1 MKLLAIFF
9 LCLPTL
15 ALAELRSPKDLV
27 RWKALLHVTNGFL
40 SESSQA
46 DGLGFFVAENG
57 KSDYLAEY
65 HKSVEL
71 FQKDPLFNCKFPAR
85 AKFIAKELGEK
96 KVKLGHCS
104 DYLDFSKRLSAKS
117 ISLVFSSYYL
127 NNPSSAFGHTLLRF
141 KKEAD
146 VEESEKYQLLDYA
159 ANFSAN
165 VTTSNALIYAIKGT
179 FGGFHGEFAV
189 MPYFYKIRE
198 YNDFESRDLWDYELN
213 ITADEIDW
221 VIAHLWE
228 MKQTYFD
235 YYYLSENCSYHILGL
250 LNVANP
256 EWKLLERISSNVPP
270 VDTIKAIARAP
281 GLLKHIG
288 FRPSKRRVLLA
299 SYEGLSAK
307 ERELFNTF
315 KGEPWEANLSE
326 ADIQTQARVLDALI
340 EYFDFQNA
348 DAIVSDDKEVLKNR
362 QELLIKRAETGVSTV
377 PLKVAMPKIEAPHQ
391 GHETARLGLH
401 MGHSK
406 KGKLTSK
413 LALRPALHDLL
424 DPIAGQNPNAI
435 MEMGHLELRHYND
448 KAGAK
453 KLYLDRADFIQ
464 VLSISPFSTLIPKA
478 SWRLRLGS
486 ERINDRS
493 CDSCYTPS
501 LDGAYGFA
509 FGKDSV
515 KWGLLLHSEFQAHK
529 ELSREGY
536 RVGAGPESFFLLRA
550 SADFSLKVF
559 GSYDWWAWSHLERS
573 YEYGAKASW
582 HIGISTSITASHTRL
597 RGENESLIGA
607 NFFF

>member
-1 MKLLAIFF
+1 MKLIATLL
-9 LCLPTL
+9 LCLP
-15 ALAELRSPKDLV
+15 ALASAELTPPKDLV
-27 RWKALLHVTNGFL
+27 RWKALLHVTEGFF
-40 SESSQA
+40 SERSQA

-57 KSDYLAEY
+57 KDDYLVEY
-65 HKSVEL
+65 KKSLEL
-71 FQKDPLFNCKFPAR
+71 YQKDPLFNCKFPAR
-85 AKFIAKELGEK
+85 AKFIARELGEEQAK
-96 KVKLGHCS
+96 TDHCS

-141 KKEAD
+141 KKESD
-146 VEESEKYQLLDYA
+146 VQESEKYQLLDYA

-179 FGGFHGEFAV
+179 FGGFRGEFAV

-213 ITADEIDW
+213 ITDDQIDW

-270 VDTIKAIARAP
+270 VDTIKSVSRAP
-281 GLLKHIG
+281 GLLKHIS

-299 SYEGLSAK
+299 SFEGLSSK
-307 ERELFNTF
+307 EQELFNEF
-315 KGEPWEANLSE
+315 KSEPWNAELTSAE
-326 ADIQTQARVLDALI
+326 VKTQARVLDTLI
-340 EYFDFQNA
+340 EYFDFQYA
-348 DAIVSDDKEVLKNR
+348 DAIVSDDKEILKKR

-377 PLKVAMPKIEAPHQ
+377 PVKVDMPEIEAPHQ
-391 GHETARLGLH
+391 GHETARLGVH
-401 MGHSK
+401 VGHSK
-406 KGKLTSK
+406 KGEFTSK

-424 DPIAGQNPNAI
+424 DPIPGQNPNAI
-435 MEMGHLELRHYND
+435 MEMGNLELRYYND
-448 KAGAK
+448 RAGAK
-453 KLYLDRADFIQ
+453 KVYLDRADFIQ
-464 VLSISPFSTLIPKA
+464 VLSISPFTTLIPKA
-478 SWRLRLGS
+478 SWRIRFGS
-486 ERINDRS
+486 ERINDQS

-501 LDGAYGFA
+501 LDGAYGVA
-509 FGKDSV
+509 FGRENV
-515 KWGLLLHSEFQAHK
+515 KWGLLLHTEFQANK

-536 RVGAGPESFFLLRA
+536 RVGAGPESFFLLRVSEKFALKAFA
-550 SADFSLKVF
+550 SH
-559 GSYDWWAWSHLERS
+559 DWWVWSHLDRT
-573 YEYGAKASW
+573 YEYGMRASW
-582 HIGISTSITASHTRL
+582 HLGINTSITASHTRL